1 MAEVTTFRKQ
11 LILTSF
17 LVLAFSPTII
27 YLEILTKPFWRIYIE
42 EFFGRFIPLTI
53 VYLTYPKG
61 RLIDRIVVGIVA
73 GLTFGLVEIAVKTD
87 TLGMFSPLMF
97 IPVAYVHC
105 VNGMIAS
112 LVIGESVEN
121 KWWSLLPLGF
131 IIPAF
136 WHSLYNVGLVG
147 FV

>member
-1 MAEVTTFRKQ
+1 MKVTTFRKQ

-17 LVLAFSPTII
+17 LVLVCSLLII
-27 YLEILTKPFWRIYIE
+27 YLELLTKPFWRIYIE
-42 EFFGRFIPLTI
+42 EFLGRFIPLTI
-53 VYLTYPKG
+53 VYLIYPKG
-61 RLIDRIVVGIVA
+61 RLIDRLAIGIVA
-73 GLTFGLVEIAVKTD
+73 GITFGIVEIMVKID
-87 TLGMFSPLMF
+87 TLGTFSPLML

-112 LVIGESVEN
+112 LIIGESIEN

-136 WHSLYNVGLVG
+136 WHSMYNVGLVG